1 MQVLLQRLDL
11 LLFGLEASL
20 HLQGPMR
27 QDLLLLLQ
35 ILDLELLLEQ
45 LGFFHVQ
52 VVSGFFLVL
61 VQSFDLLI
69 KFFALLS

>member
-1 MQVLLQRLDL
+1 
-11 LLFGLEASL
+11 
-20 HLQGPMR
+20 MR

-69 KFFALLS
+69 KLFALLS